1 MGCRSVQPIR
11 NSRPW
16 RLSFGRKQISLGTM
30 SALATTAVV
39 PLVTD
44 SHGGIRVRGT
54 RVALDRIV
62 VAFKSGATAE
72 EIAQQFPTVELRDV
86 YLVIGHYLS
95 YTNEID
101 AYLSQRQSEAA
112 GIQRDI
118 EKKFNPVGI
127 RARLLARQRAKPAG

>member
-1 MGCRSVQPIR
+1 
-11 NSRPW
+11 
-16 RLSFGRKQISLGTM
+16 M

-86 YLVIGHYLS
+86 YLIIGHYLS

-112 GIQRDI
+112 EIQRDI

-127 RARLLARQRAKPAG
+127 RARLLARQHAKSAG

>member
-1 MGCRSVQPIR
+1 LSIGATDSGTHDR
-11 NSRPW
+11 
-16 RLSFGRKQISLGTM
+16 RLSFGQKQISLITM

-44 SHGGIRVRGT
+44 SNGGIRVRGT

-86 YLVIGHYLS
+86 YLVIAHYLS

-112 GIQRDI
+112 EIQRDI

-127 RARLLARQRAKPAG
+127 RARLLARQHAKPAG

>member
-1 MGCRSVQPIR
+1 VAFARKFSLAVTPSGFVRFLAATASGMGC
-11 NSRPW
+11 
-16 RLSFGRKQISLGTM
+16 
-30 SALATTAVV
+30 
-39 PLVTD
+39 
-44 SHGGIRVRGT
+44 GT

-86 YLVIGHYLS
+86 YLIIGHYLS
-95 YTNEID
+95 YTDEID

-112 GIQRDI
+112 QIQRDI

-127 RARLLARQRAKPAG
+127 RARLLARRDAKSAG